1 MASRGDLSF
10 YRDLLHKPVIDRDGR
25 RVGALTDLAA
35 DAPATPAIQR
45 MVIRPRGA
53 GQGRIPLILSW
64 HVVASVDAGRIRL
77 RQSAAELT
85 TEALTSGAI
94 LLRRHLMDQ
103 QVVDCRGA
111 KLQRVNDLTMG
122 LDNGDLLLCGMDTG
136 PRGFLTRLGYR
147 WGLLAL
153 ARPLYRRLPRHEIAW
168 DLVDRVEP
176 TRGHIRLRLSRD
188 EVRSTLRRPEAA

>member
-10 YRDLLHKPVIDRDGR
+10 YRDLLYKPVIDRDGR
-25 RVGALTDLAA
+25 RVGALQDLAA
-35 DAPATPAIQR
+35 DSPAAPAIQR
-45 MVIRPRGA
+45 MVIRPRGP
-53 GQGRIPLILSW
+53 GRGPGPLILSW
-64 HVVASVDAGRIRL
+64 QAVESVEGGRIRL
-77 RQSAAELT
+77 RQAAAELT
-85 TEALTSGAI
+85 SQPLASGAI

-136 PRGFLTRLGYR
+136 ARGFLTRLGYR

-168 DLVDRVEP
+168 ALVDRVEP
-176 TRGHIRLRLSRD
+176 ARGHIRLRLSRD
-188 EVRSTLRRPEAA
+188 EVRSALRRPEAA

>member
-25 RVGALTDLAA
+25 RVGALLDLAA

-45 MVIRPRGA
+45 MVVRPRGP
-53 GQGRIPLILSW
+53 GRGVDPLILAW
-64 HVVASVDAGRIRL
+64 HAVASVEAGGIRL
-77 RQSAAELT
+77 RQTAAELT
-85 TEALTSGAI
+85 SQPLASGAI

-136 PRGFLTRLGYR
+136 PRGFLTRLGYL

-176 TRGHIRLRLSRD
+176 ARGHIRLRLSRD
-188 EVRSTLRRPEAA
+188 EVRSALRRPEAA